1 MEPNTDLYASGEG
14 NRLGGSGCHICM
26 YRTI

>member
-1 MEPNTDLYASGEG
+1 MEPNTDLYASGKG
-14 NRLGGSGCHICM
+14 NRLGGFVCHICM